1 MTALDGSANRYSGLG
16 DPTTGAWGI
25 GGVGLGEL
33 AGESAGESAGE
44 VVPVTGIVAFTGTE
58 VLTVSS
64 DGAVGDQAGSVVEGG
79 LASAGALSAPGRQSQ
94 APVK

>member
-16 DPTTGAWGI
+16 DPTTAAWGI
-25 GGVGLGEL
+25 GGVGL
-33 AGESAGESAGE
+33 GESAGESAGE
-44 VVPVTGIVAFTGTE
+44 VVPVTGIVTFTGTE